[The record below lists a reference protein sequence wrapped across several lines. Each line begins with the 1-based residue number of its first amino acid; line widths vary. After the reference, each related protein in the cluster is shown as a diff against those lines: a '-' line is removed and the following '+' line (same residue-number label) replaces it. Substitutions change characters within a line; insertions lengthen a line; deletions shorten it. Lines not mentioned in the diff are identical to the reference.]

1 MPNMRIAAGILCF
14 VLLAFV
20 TWAQTRAVTD
30 PGVITTRQ
38 VITPAGVP
46 TVFDGRVYGVS
57 FGEDASTIWVA
68 NANKLFH
75 LDWRQNQS
83 LEAIAL
89 NGLPGLQG
97 IQFDRAAN
105 RPLLSVLR
113 PAGTGP
119 AHVALMD
126 RGSVVAGDLG
136 TYQAGAIAIAPELDS
151 RGRRLAVV
159 PLTANNQLAVID
171 LAKRELTG
179 KAATGIAP
187 FGAVVSQDGGIAFVT
202 NWGGR
207 VAKPGETTART
218 GGAPDQVVVDAR
230 GVASTG
236 TVTRID
242 LGTLA
247 VTNTIGVGLHPT
259 AIVWDEPGE
268 RLYVANGNSDSV
280 SVIDTARMAVA
291 QTFAI
296 APFRA
301 KAAGIAPTA
310 LALSTDRATL
320 YAACGGINAIAVMEA
335 RTGVVRGLIPT
346 AWYPNGLSIS
356 PDGKWI
362 AVSALLG
369 VGSGWRDSPGKRY
382 VHANR
387 GAVAVLPVPDATQL
401 ANYTSAVSRNNRMD
415 LAGAIEEAAAAGPAR
430 NMMPVTARAGDP
442 SAVEQVVF
450 IIKENRT
457 YDQVF
462 GDIEKGN
469 GDKSLVMFGKDVTP
483 NQHKLAEQFV
493 LLDNFYATGGNSA
506 DGHQWLTQANEV
518 DYCMWPG
525 YEGRSYPF
533 NGTDPIAYSKNGFLW
548 DYALARGRTVRVYGE
563 YAGFTPAPLTDRQK
577 LLQRW
582 QAGDDF
588 AHDWDTKAPIAPLN
602 NILAK
607 NYPAWSINIPDV
619 ARARIFLGDLKSMEV
634 AGSMPNLTVMHLPSN
649 HTNGTTPGSSTPRA
663 MVADNDLALGQVVEA
678 LTKSRFWP
686 KMAVFVVEDDAQNG
700 VDHVDGHRTVA
711 LAISPYVRRGYVDS
725 TFYSTQSMV
734 KTIELML
741 GLPTMS
747 IFDLIAEDMRAS
759 FQGTLDLTPYSAVM
773 PEVSLFD
780 VNPPVKVLK
789 GSARDAAVASA
800 HMRFDIPDAAPA
812 EKLNRILWHT
822 VRGWQTPYPGAMHAV
837 FAPLTL
843 DLDDD
848 EREKKR

>member
-1 MPNMRIAAGILCF
+1 MRIAAGLLC
-14 VLLAFV
+14 LSLPTFV

-30 PGVITTRQ
+30 PGTITTRQ
-38 VITPAGVP
+38 AITPAGVP
-46 TVFDGRVYGVS
+46 TVFDGRVYGVA

-68 NANKLFH
+68 NAEKLFQ
-75 LDWRQNQS
+75 LDWRQNRS
-83 LEAIAL
+83 LEAIML

-97 IQFDRAAN
+97 IQFDSVAK
-105 RPLLSVLR
+105 RPLLAGLR
-113 PAGTGP
+113 RASTGP

-126 RGSVVAGDLG
+126 RGAVVAGDLG
-136 TYQAGAIAIAPELDS
+136 TYQAGAIAIAREPDS

-171 LAKRELTG
+171 LTKRELAG

-187 FGAVVSQDGGIAFVT
+187 FGAVVSHDGAIAFVT

-207 VAKPGETTART
+207 VAKPGETTAQT
-218 GGAPDQVVVDAR
+218 GDAPDQVVVDAR

-247 VTNTIGVGLHPT
+247 ATNTIGVGLHPT
-259 AIVWDEPGE
+259 AIVWDEPDE

-280 SVIDTARMAVA
+280 SVIDTRRMAVA
-291 QTFAI
+291 RTFAI
-296 APFRA
+296 APFA
-301 KAAGIAPTA
+301 VEAAGIAPTA
-310 LALSTDRATL
+310 LALSKDRATL
-320 YAACGGINAIAVMEA
+320 YAACGGINAIAVLDA
-335 RTGVVRGLIPT
+335 RTGAVRGLIPT

-356 PDGKWI
+356 ADGAWI

-369 VGSGWRDSPGKRY
+369 VGSGWRDSPGQRFAL
-382 VHANR
+382 ANR
-387 GAVAVLPVPDATQL
+387 GAVAVLPVPDAAQL
-401 ANYTSAVSRNNRMD
+401 ASYTAAVSRNNRMD
-415 LAGAIEEAAAAGPAR
+415 LAGTIEKAPAAGPAR
-430 NMMPVTARAGDP
+430 NEIPIPARAGDP
-442 SAVEQVVF
+442 STIEHVVF

-469 GDKSLVMFGKDVTP
+469 GDKSLVMFGRDVTP
-483 NQHKLAEQFV
+483 NQHKLAEEFV

-525 YEGRSYPF
+525 YAGRSYPYD
-533 NGTDPIAYSKNGFLW
+533 GTDPIAYSKNGFLW
-548 DYALARGRTVRVYGE
+548 DYALGRGKTVRVYGE
-563 YAGFTPAPLTDRQK
+563 YAGTAPVPLEDRQK

-607 NYPAWSINIPDV
+607 NFPAWSANIPDV
-619 ARARIFLGDLKSMEV
+619 ARARIFLDDLKRME
-634 AGSMPNLTVMHLPSN
+634 AARSMPNLTLLQLPSN
-649 HTNGTTPGSSTPRA
+649 HTNGTTAGSSTPRA

-686 KMAVFVVEDDAQNG
+686 KMAIFVVEDDAQNG

-711 LAISPYVRRGYVDS
+711 LAISPYVRRGSVDS

-759 FQGTLDLTPYSAVM
+759 FQGTADPTPYSAVM

-780 VNPPVKVLK
+780 VNPPVKALK
-789 GSARDAAVASA
+789 GPARDAAVASA
-800 HMRFDIPDAAPA
+800 HMRFDIPDAAPT

-822 VRGWQTPYPGAMHAV
+822 VRGWETPYPGATHAV
-837 FAPLTL
+837 FAPFTL
-843 DLDDD
+843 DVDDD
-848 EREKKR
+848 DREKKR

>member
-1 MPNMRIAAGILCF
+1 MRIAAGLLC
-14 VLLAFV
+14 LSLPAFV

-38 VITPAGVP
+38 AITPAGVP
-46 TVFDGRVYGVS
+46 TVFDGRVYGVA

-68 NANKLFH
+68 NAKKLFH
-75 LDWRQNQS
+75 LDWRQNRS
-83 LEAIAL
+83 LEAIVL
-89 NGLPGLQG
+89 NGSPGLQG
-97 IQFDRAAN
+97 IQFDSIAQ
-105 RPLLSVLR
+105 RPLLSGLR
-113 PAGTGP
+113 RANAGP

-126 RGSVVAGDLG
+126 RGAVVAGDLG
-136 TYQAGAIAIAPELDS
+136 TYQAGAIAVAREPDS

-171 LAKRELTG
+171 LTKRELAG

-187 FGAVVSQDGGIAFVT
+187 FGAVVAHDGAIAFVT

-207 VAKPGETTART
+207 AAKPGETTAQT
-218 GGAPDQVVVDAR
+218 GHAPDQVVVDAR

-247 VTNTIGVGLHPT
+247 ATHTIAVGLHPT
-259 AIVWDEPGE
+259 AIVWDEPDE

-280 SVIDTARMAVA
+280 SVIDTRRMAVA

-296 APFRA
+296 APFA
-301 KAAGIAPTA
+301 VQAAGIAPTA
-310 LALSTDRATL
+310 LALSKDRATL
-320 YAACGGINAIAVMEA
+320 YAACGGINAIAVLDA
-335 RTGVVRGLIPT
+335 RTGALRGLIPT

-356 PDGKWI
+356 PDGEWI
-362 AVSALLG
+362 AVAALLG
-369 VGSGWRDSPGKRY
+369 VGSGWLDSPGQRFAL
-382 VHANR
+382 VNR
-387 GAVAVLPVPDATQL
+387 GAVAVLPVPDAAQL
-401 ANYTSAVSRNNRMD
+401 ASYTAAVSRNNRMN
-415 LAGAIEEAAAAGPAR
+415 LAGTMKQAPAAGPACHAI
-430 NMMPVTARAGDP
+430 PVPARAGDP
-442 SAVEQVVF
+442 STIEHVVF

-469 GDKSLVMFGKDVTP
+469 GDKSLVMFGRIVTP
-483 NQHKLAEQFV
+483 NQHKLAEEFV

-525 YEGRSYPF
+525 YAGRSYPYD
-533 NGTDPIAYSKNGFLW
+533 GTDPIAYSKNGFLW
-548 DYALARGRTVRVYGE
+548 DYALGRGKTVRVYGE
-563 YAGFTPAPLTDRQK
+563 YAGTAPVPLADRQK

-588 AHDWDTKAPIAPLN
+588 ARDWVTKAPIAPLN

-607 NYPAWSINIPDV
+607 NFPAWSANIPDV
-619 ARARIFLGDLKSMEV
+619 ARARIFLDDLKRMEA
-634 AGSMPNLTVMHLPSN
+634 AGSMPNLTLLQLPSN
-649 HTNGTTPGSSTPRA
+649 HTNGTTAGSSTPRA

-686 KMAVFVVEDDAQNG
+686 KMAIFVVEDDAQNG

-711 LAISPYVRRGYVDS
+711 LAISPYVRRGAVDS

-734 KTIELML
+734 KTIELIL

-759 FQGTLDLTPYSAVM
+759 FQGIADLTPYSALL

-780 VNPPVKVLK
+780 VNPSVKALQ
-789 GSARDAAVASA
+789 GPARDAAVASA
-800 HMRFDIPDAAPA
+800 HMRFDIPDAAPT
-812 EKLNRILWHT
+812 EQLNRILWHT
-822 VRGWQTPYPGAMHAV
+822 VRGWETPYPGATHAV
-837 FAPLTL
+837 FAPFTL
-843 DLDDD
+843 DVDDD
-848 EREKKR
+848 QREKKR

>member
-1 MPNMRIAAGILCF
+1 MRIAAGVLCF
-14 VLLAFV
+14 SLFAFV

-30 PGVITTRQ
+30 PGTITTRQ
-38 VITPAGVP
+38 AITPAGVP
-46 TVFDGRVYGVS
+46 TVFDGRVYGVA

-68 NANKLFH
+68 NAEKLFQ
-75 LDWRQNQS
+75 LDWRQNRS
-83 LEAIAL
+83 LEAIML

-97 IQFDRAAN
+97 IQFDSVAK
-105 RPLLSVLR
+105 RPLLSAQR
-113 PAGTGP
+113 RARSGP

-126 RGSVVAGDLG
+126 RGAVVAGDLG
-136 TYQAGAIAIAPELDS
+136 TYQAGAIAIAREPDS

-171 LAKRELTG
+171 LTKRELVG

-187 FGAVVSQDGGIAFVT
+187 FGAVVSHDSAIAFVT

-207 VAKPGETTART
+207 VAKPGETTAQT
-218 GGAPDQVVVDAR
+218 GHAPDQVVVDAR

-247 VTNTIGVGLHPT
+247 ATNTIGVGLHPT

-280 SVIDTARMAVA
+280 SVIDTRRMAVA

-296 APFRA
+296 APFA
-301 KAAGIAPTA
+301 VKAAGIAPTA
-310 LALSTDRATL
+310 LALSKDRATL
-320 YAACGGINAIAVMEA
+320 YAACGGINAIAVLDA
-335 RTGVVRGLIPT
+335 RTGAVRGLIPT

-356 PDGKWI
+356 PDGGWI

-369 VGSGWRDSPGKRY
+369 VGSGWQDSPGNRFAL
-382 VHANR
+382 ANR
-387 GAVAVLPVPDATQL
+387 GAVAVLPVPDAAQL
-401 ANYTSAVSRNNRMD
+401 ASYTAAVSRNNRMN
-415 LAGAIEEAAAAGPAR
+415 LAGTIEKVPAVGPAR
-430 NMMPVTARAGDP
+430 NAIPVPARAGDP
-442 SAVEQVVF
+442 STIEHVVF

-469 GDKSLVMFGKDVTP
+469 GDKSLVMFGRDVTP
-483 NQHKLAEQFV
+483 NQHKLAEEFV

-525 YEGRSYPF
+525 YAGRSYPYD
-533 NGTDPIAYSKNGFLW
+533 GTDPIAYSKNGFLW
-548 DYALARGRTVRVYGE
+548 DYALGRGKTVRVYGE
-563 YAGFTPAPLTDRQK
+563 YAGTAPVPLGDRQK

-602 NILAK
+602 KILAK
-607 NYPAWSINIPDV
+607 NFPAWSANIPDV
-619 ARARIFLGDLKSMEV
+619 ARARVFLDDLKRMEA
-634 AGSMPNLTVMHLPSN
+634 AGAMPNLTLLQLPSN
-649 HTNGTTPGSSTPRA
+649 HTNGTTAGSSTPRA

-686 KMAVFVVEDDAQNG
+686 KMAIFVVEDDAQNG

-711 LAISPYVRRGYVDS
+711 LAISPYVRRGSVDS

-759 FQGTLDLTPYSAVM
+759 FQGTADPTPYSAVM

-780 VNPPVKVLK
+780 VNPPVKALK
-789 GSARDAAVASA
+789 GPARDAAVASA
-800 HMRFDIPDAAPA
+800 HMRFDIPDAAPT
-812 EKLNRILWHT
+812 EKLNRVLWHS
-822 VRGWQTPYPGAMHAV
+822 VRGWETPYPGATHAV
-837 FAPLTL
+837 FAPFTL
-843 DLDDD
+843 DVDDD
-848 EREKKR
+848 EREKKM

>member
-1 MPNMRIAAGILCF
+1 MRFAASILCF
-14 VLLAFV
+14 SLAALF

-38 VITPAGVP
+38 TITPAGVP
-46 TVFDGRVYGVS
+46 TVFDGRVYGVA
-57 FGEDASTIWVA
+57 FGEDASQIWVA
-68 NANKLFH
+68 TEKKLFE
-75 LDWRQNQS
+75 LDWRQNRL
-83 LEAIAL
+83 LEAITL

-97 IQFDRAAN
+97 IQFDSVAKG
-105 RPLLSVLR
+105 PLLSGVR
-113 PAGTGP
+113 RASTGP
-119 AHVALMD
+119 AFVELLD
-126 RGSVVAGDLG
+126 RSSVVAGDLG
-136 TYQAGAIAIAPELDS
+136 AYQAGAIAIARDPDP

-159 PLTANNQLAVID
+159 PLIADNQLAAVD
-171 LAKRELTG
+171 LARRELVG

-187 FGAVVSQDGGIAFVT
+187 FGAAVSHDGAISFVT

-207 VAKPGETTART
+207 VAKPGETTAQT
-218 GGAPDQVVVDAR
+218 GHAPDQVVVDAR

-242 LGTLA
+242 LGTLTT
-247 VTNTIGVGLHPT
+247 TNTIGVGLHPT

-280 SVIDTARMAVA
+280 SVIDTRRMAAA
-291 QTFAI
+291 QTFAV
-296 APFRA
+296 APFA
-301 KAAGIAPTA
+301 VQAAGIAPTA
-310 LALSTDRATL
+310 LALSKDRATL
-320 YAACGGINAIAVMEA
+320 YVACGGINAIAVLDA
-335 RTGVVRGLIPT
+335 HTGALRGLIPT

-356 PDGKWI
+356 PDGEWI

-369 VGSGWRDSPGKRY
+369 VGSGWRDSPSKRY

-387 GAVAVLPVPDATQL
+387 GAVAVLPVPDAAQL
-401 ANYTSAVSRNNRMD
+401 ASYTSAVSRNNRMD
-415 LAGAIEEAAAAGPAR
+415 LAGTMEKAPAAGRAR
-430 NMMPVTARAGDP
+430 QAIPVPARAGDP
-442 SAVEQVVF
+442 STIEYVVF

-469 GDKSLVMFGKDVTP
+469 GDKSLVMFGRNVTP
-483 NQHKLAEQFV
+483 NQHKLAEEFV

-525 YEGRSYPF
+525 YAGRSYPYD
-533 NGTDPIAYSKNGFLW
+533 GTDPIAYSKNGFLW
-548 DYALARGRTVRVYGE
+548 DYALGRGKTVRVYGE
-563 YAGFTPAPLTDRQK
+563 YAGSLAVPLAERQK

-582 QAGDDF
+582 QAGDHF

-602 NILAK
+602 HILAK
-607 NYPAWSINIPDV
+607 NFPAWSANIPDV
-619 ARARIFLGDLKSMEV
+619 ARARIFMDDLKGME
-634 AGSMPNLTVMHLPSN
+634 AARSMPNLTLLQLPSN
-649 HTNGTTPGSSTPRA
+649 HTNGTTGGSSTPQA

-678 LTKSRFWP
+678 LTKSRFWS
-686 KMAVFVVEDDAQNG
+686 KMAILVVEDDAQNG

-711 LAISPYVRRGYVDS
+711 LAISPYVRRASVDS

-759 FQGTLDLTPYSAVM
+759 FQGRADVTPYSVVL
-773 PEVSLFD
+773 PEVSLFE
-780 VNPPVKVLK
+780 VNPPVKALK
-789 GSARDAAVASA
+789 GPARDAAVASA
-800 HMRFDIPDAAPA
+800 AMRFDIPDAAPT
-812 EKLNRILWHT
+812 EELNRILWHT
-822 VRGWQTPYPGAMHAV
+822 VRGWETPYPGATHAV
-837 FAPLTL
+837 FEPFTL
-843 DLDDD
+843 DVDDD

>member
-1 MPNMRIAAGILCF
+1 MRIAAGVLCF
-14 VLLAFV
+14 SLFAFV

-30 PGVITTRQ
+30 PGTITTRQ
-38 VITPAGVP
+38 AITPAGVP
-46 TVFDGRVYGVS
+46 TVFDGRVYGVA

-68 NANKLFH
+68 NAEKLFQ
-75 LDWRQNQS
+75 LDWRQNRS
-83 LEAIAL
+83 LEAIML

-97 IQFDRAAN
+97 IQFDSVAK
-105 RPLLSVLR
+105 RPLLSAQR
-113 PAGTGP
+113 RARSGP

-126 RGSVVAGDLG
+126 RGAVVAGDLG
-136 TYQAGAIAIAPELDS
+136 TYQAGAIAIAREPDS

-171 LAKRELTG
+171 LTKRELVG

-187 FGAVVSQDGGIAFVT
+187 FGAVVSHDSAIAFVT

-207 VAKPGETTART
+207 VAKPGETTAQT
-218 GGAPDQVVVDAR
+218 GHAPDQVVVDAR

-247 VTNTIGVGLHPT
+247 ATNTIGVGLHPT

-280 SVIDTARMAVA
+280 SVIDTRRMAVA

-296 APFRA
+296 APFA
-301 KAAGIAPTA
+301 VKAAGIAPTA
-310 LALSTDRATL
+310 LALSKDRATL
-320 YAACGGINAIAVMEA
+320 YAACGGINAIAVLDA
-335 RTGVVRGLIPT
+335 RTGAVRGLIPT

-356 PDGKWI
+356 PDGGWI

-369 VGSGWRDSPGKRY
+369 VGSGWQDSPGNRFAL
-382 VHANR
+382 ANR
-387 GAVAVLPVPDATQL
+387 GAVAVLPVPDAAQL
-401 ANYTSAVSRNNRMD
+401 ASYTAAVSRNNRMN
-415 LAGAIEEAAAAGPAR
+415 LAGTIEKVPAVGPAR
-430 NMMPVTARAGDP
+430 NAIPVPARAGDP
-442 SAVEQVVF
+442 STIEHVVF

-469 GDKSLVMFGKDVTP
+469 GDKSLVMFGRDVTP
-483 NQHKLAEQFV
+483 NQHKLAEEFV

-525 YEGRSYPF
+525 YAGRSYPYD
-533 NGTDPIAYSKNGFLW
+533 GTDPIAYSKNGFLW
-548 DYALARGRTVRVYGE
+548 DYALGRGKTVRVYGE
-563 YAGFTPAPLTDRQK
+563 YAGTAPVPLGDRQK

-602 NILAK
+602 KILAK
-607 NYPAWSINIPDV
+607 NFPAWSANIPDV
-619 ARARIFLGDLKSMEV
+619 ARARVFLDDLKRMEA
-634 AGSMPNLTVMHLPSN
+634 AGAMPNLTLLQLPSN
-649 HTNGTTPGSSTPRA
+649 HTNGTTAGSSTPRA
-663 MVADNDLALGQVVEA
+663 MVADNDLAMGQVVEA

-686 KMAVFVVEDDAQNG
+686 KMAIFVVEDDAQNG

-711 LAISPYVRRGYVDS
+711 LAISPYVRRGSVDS

-759 FQGTLDLTPYSAVM
+759 FQGTADPTPYSAVM

-780 VNPPVKVLK
+780 VNPPVKALK
-789 GSARDAAVASA
+789 GPARDAAVASA
-800 HMRFDIPDAAPA
+800 HMRFDIPDAAPT

-822 VRGWQTPYPGAMHAV
+822 VRGWETPYPGATHAV

-843 DLDDD
+843 DVDDD
-848 EREKKR
+848 EREKKM

>member
-1 MPNMRIAAGILCF
+1 MRIAAGVLCF
-14 VLLAFV
+14 SLFAFV

-30 PGVITTRQ
+30 PGTITTRQ
-38 VITPAGVP
+38 AITPAGVP
-46 TVFDGRVYGVS
+46 TVFDGRVYGVA

-68 NANKLFH
+68 NAEKLFQ
-75 LDWRQNQS
+75 LDWRQNRS
-83 LEAIAL
+83 LEAIML

-97 IQFDRAAN
+97 IQFDSVAK
-105 RPLLSVLR
+105 RPLLSAQR
-113 PAGTGP
+113 RARSGP

-126 RGSVVAGDLG
+126 RGAVVAGDLG
-136 TYQAGAIAIAPELDS
+136 TYQAGAIAIAREPDS

-171 LAKRELTG
+171 LTKRELVG

-187 FGAVVSQDGGIAFVT
+187 FGAVVSHDSAIAFVT

-207 VAKPGETTART
+207 VAKPGETTAQT
-218 GGAPDQVVVDAR
+218 GHAPDQVVVDAR

-247 VTNTIGVGLHPT
+247 ATNTIGVGLHPT

-280 SVIDTARMAVA
+280 SVIDTRRMAVA

-296 APFRA
+296 APFA
-301 KAAGIAPTA
+301 VKAAGIAPTA
-310 LALSTDRATL
+310 LALSKDRATL
-320 YAACGGINAIAVMEA
+320 YAACGGINAIAVLDA
-335 RTGVVRGLIPT
+335 RTGAVRGLIPT

-356 PDGKWI
+356 PDGGWI

-369 VGSGWRDSPGKRY
+369 VGSGWQDSPGNRFAL
-382 VHANR
+382 ANR
-387 GAVAVLPVPDATQL
+387 GAVAVLPVPDAAQL
-401 ANYTSAVSRNNRMD
+401 ASYTAAVSRNNRMN
-415 LAGAIEEAAAAGPAR
+415 LAGTIEKVPAVGPAR
-430 NMMPVTARAGDP
+430 NAIPVPARAGDP
-442 SAVEQVVF
+442 STIEHVVF

-469 GDKSLVMFGKDVTP
+469 GDKSLVMFGRDVTP
-483 NQHKLAEQFV
+483 NQHKLAEEFV

-525 YEGRSYPF
+525 YAGRSYPYD
-533 NGTDPIAYSKNGFLW
+533 GTDPIAYSKNGFLW
-548 DYALARGRTVRVYGE
+548 DYALGRGKTVRVYGE
-563 YAGFTPAPLTDRQK
+563 YAGTAPVPLGDRQK

-602 NILAK
+602 KILAK
-607 NYPAWSINIPDV
+607 NFPAWSANIPDV
-619 ARARIFLGDLKSMEV
+619 ARARVFLDDLKRMEA
-634 AGSMPNLTVMHLPSN
+634 AGAMPNLTLLQLPSN
-649 HTNGTTPGSSTPRA
+649 HTNGTTAGSSTPRA

-686 KMAVFVVEDDAQNG
+686 KMAIFVVEDDAQNG

-711 LAISPYVRRGYVDS
+711 LAISPYVRRGSVDS

-759 FQGTLDLTPYSAVM
+759 FQGTADPTPYSAVM

-780 VNPPVKVLK
+780 VNPPVKALK
-789 GSARDAAVASA
+789 GPARDAAVASA
-800 HMRFDIPDAAPA
+800 HMRFDIPDAAPT

-822 VRGWQTPYPGAMHAV
+822 VRGWETPYPGATHAV

-843 DLDDD
+843 DVDDD
-848 EREKKR
+848 EREKKM